1 MNSKDFTLSGILSVV
16 LHPLLIPTIAIS
28 ALMLQPGIYSII
40 LPVRLYIWFLS
51 LVFIFTLVIPV
62 SSVLILLKFKAVD
75 SIELNR
81 RSERVIPLLI
91 ASSSYMALLYFL
103 RPTNIPPVF
112 LYVLYSATFALL
124 AGLLINMLYKIS
136 LHTLGWGALAATLTS
151 LSVHLGIPMLAYI
164 VISILLSGI
173 VGFARLKQ
181 NAHNQTQVYLGYLA
195 GVLIVILISF
205 LS

>member
-1 MNSKDFTLSGILSVV
+1 MDSKDFTLSRILSVV

-40 LPVRLYIWFLS
+40 LPDRLYIWFLS
-51 LVFIFTLVIPV
+51 LVFIFTVVIPV
-62 SSVLILLKFKAVD
+62 SSVLMLLKFKAVD
-75 SIELNR
+75 SIELTHRN
-81 RSERVIPLLI
+81 ERVIPLLI

-124 AGLLINMLYKIS
+124 AGLLINMFYKIS
-136 LHTLGWGALAATLTS
+136 LHSLGWGALAATLTA
-151 LSVHLGIPMLAYI
+151 LSIHLGIPMLPFI
-164 VISILLSGI
+164 LISILLSGI
-173 VGFARLKQ
+173 AGYARLKQ
-181 NAHNQTQVYLGYLA
+181 NAHNQTQVYMGYIA
-195 GVLIVILISF
+195 GVCIVILITF